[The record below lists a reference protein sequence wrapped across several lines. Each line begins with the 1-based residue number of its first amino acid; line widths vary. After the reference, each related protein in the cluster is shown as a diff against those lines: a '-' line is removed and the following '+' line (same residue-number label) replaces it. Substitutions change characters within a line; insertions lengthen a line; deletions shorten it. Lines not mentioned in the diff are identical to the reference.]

1 MKDKLFYLIR
11 LLSFNY
17 FPFRFN
23 KKSLLVLMFHQVNDK
38 KTLFYPS
45 MPVHAFKE
53 MCQFVKKHYEVIH
66 FSEINEY
73 YSKKVTKPAAII
85 TFDDGNYDIVNNVFP
100 ILKEMNLKF
109 TINIDTEILET
120 SMSQDFVRV
129 YDILNSTKID
139 SFINRKFMNE
149 PIRINKKNP
158 IETEFIFTELLSNMS
173 TQKRREFLID
183 MAIITKMEDINFSKV
198 VSFDDLKKLSE
209 SHLVEIGSHSHSH
222 SILTKIPEEQL
233 IIELKHSKEVL
244 ENLTGKNI
252 DIIAYPN
259 GIYNQSVQ
267 EIAKSVGYKYILKTN
282 DKINVVNQQFLN
294 DKNFE
299 RVNQYHQTVESA
311 LAHTFGIIKLIRKFS
326 K

>member
-38 KTLFYPS
+38 KSLFYPS
-45 MPVHAFKE
+45 MPVHVFKE

-66 FSEINEY
+66 FSEIDEF
-73 YSKKVTKPAAII
+73 YSKKVIKPAAII
-85 TFDDGNYDIVNNVFP
+85 TFDDGNYDIVKNVFP

-109 TINIDTEILET
+109 NINIDTEILET

-139 SFINRKFMNE
+139 SFINPKFMNE
-149 PIRINKKNP
+149 PISINKKNP

-183 MAIITKMEDINFSKV
+183 MASITKMENANFSKV
-198 VSFDDLKKLSE
+198 VSFEDLRMLSE
-209 SHLVEIGSHSHSH
+209 SHLVEIGSHSHTH
-222 SILTKIPEEQL
+222 SILTKIPRDQV
-233 IIELKHSKEVL
+233 IYELKHSKEIL
-244 ENLTGKNI
+244 EEITEKKI
-252 DIIAYPN
+252 EVIAFPN
-259 GIYNQSVQ
+259 GVYNSSI
-267 EIAKSVGYKYILKTN
+267 EELSKKLGYKFILKTN
-282 DKINVVNQQFLN
+282 DKINIITQTILN
-294 DKNFE
+294 NKDFE
-299 RVNQYHQTVESA
+299 RVNQYHKSTEMA
-311 LAHTFGIIKLIRKFS
+311 LAHTYGIIKLLRSISR
-326 K
+326 